1 MFGHKPHLV
10 VAITTMDLDA
20 LRVSL
25 PPLRRLRQKFTLVI
39 HNDNPVMQL
48 GRGMVR
54 RMYPRG
60 KLHIINTDQNLGE
73 LESRIK
79 TIEYIRDNKI
89 PCDWIIFADDDD
101 VLIDVG
107 IPSVGENIF
116 AIVQDATTIYESLTD
131 IFKISNKWT
140 LGAPVGKTGP
150 HFDITGTMIR
160 AKILFEFAE
169 FMRGIIP
176 DADKLLANTK
186 YRVPI
191 STLLWAGLNA
201 FARVRHPDM
210 SPIYMN
216 RTNYVAIK
224 MGRAT
229 TKYGRTIPNN
239 ATAHKAISETIKKF
253 TGLIDTVAAQNI
265 VAENQ

>member
-1 MFGHKPHLV
+1 MFNHKPHLI

-20 LRVSL
+20 LRLSL
-25 PPLRRLRQKFTLVI
+25 PPLGRLRQKFTLVI
-39 HNDNPVMQL
+39 HNDNPAMCL
-48 GRGMVR
+48 GRGTVR
-54 RMYPRG
+54 KMYPRG
-60 KLHIINTDQNLGE
+60 KLHIINTEQNVGE

-79 TIEYIRDNKI
+79 TIEYIRDKNI
-89 PCDWIIFADDDD
+89 PCDWIIFVDDDD

-116 AIVQDATTIYESLTD
+116 AIVQDATTLYESLTD

-150 HFDITGTMIR
+150 HFDITGTTIR

-169 FMRGIIP
+169 FMRRIMP
-176 DADKLLANTK
+176 DTGKLLANTK
-186 YRVPI
+186 YRVPV

-201 FARVRHPDM
+201 FVRNRHPDM

-229 TKYGRTIPNN
+229 TKYGHIIPTN

-253 TGLIDTVAAQNI
+253 TDLIDAAAQNM

>member
-210 SPIYMN
+210 SAIYMN

-239 ATAHKAISETIKKF
+239 TTAHKAISETIKKF